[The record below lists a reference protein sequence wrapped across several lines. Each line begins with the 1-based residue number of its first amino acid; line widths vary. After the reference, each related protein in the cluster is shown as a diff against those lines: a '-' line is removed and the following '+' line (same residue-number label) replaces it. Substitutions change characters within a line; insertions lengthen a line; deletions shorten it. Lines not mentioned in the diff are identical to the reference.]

1 MYQTTFTKYIYRN
14 GILINT
20 FNSQV
25 DFNNDDNENLI
36 IGNWAINDANTFEG
50 YLDDLRIYNRVLS
63 GAEVQKL
70 YDSKDSKYI
79 ENGLISGST
88 DEYFVFKYNPERA
101 VSEQTKYTINFP
113 QDTEC
118 DILVVGGAGYV
129 GGGIVDKLEH
139 KHQVTVYDSLIYE
152 NEFRK
157 NVNFIYGDIRDYSK
171 LNKILKNYDA
181 VVWLAALVGD
191 GACSI
196 NPTLTYEINSES
208 VKNLVSNFKGKI
220 IFFSTCS
227 VYGAQ
232 EGVLSEES
240 EVNPLSEYAKS
251 KLVAEDILNN
261 SDAIIFRLGTLF
273 GIGDEFSRIR
283 LDLVVNVLVTKALI
297 DKKMSVFGGEQWRP
311 LLHVKDVANA
321 VDHTIESS
329 LKGVYNLHY
338 KNFRISEIA
347 DLIKDKISNV
357 EIVTTPLPFQDARN
371 YQVSSEKFK
380 LASNFEA
387 EVSLE
392 KGIIEVFDLISSGR
406 IKDINNPRYSN
417 HDFLKTF
424 GVN

>member
-1 MYQTTFTKYIYRN
+1 MN
-14 GILINT
+14 
-20 FNSQV
+20 
-25 DFNNDDNENLI
+25 
-36 IGNWAINDANTFEG
+36 
-50 YLDDLRIYNRVLS
+50 
-63 GAEVQKL
+63 
-70 YDSKDSKYI
+70 
-79 ENGLISGST
+79 
-88 DEYFVFKYNPERA
+88 
-101 VSEQTKYTINFP
+101 
-113 QDTEC
+113 
-118 DILVVGGAGYV
+118 ILVVGGAGYV
-129 GGGIVDKLEH
+129 GGGIVDKLQE
-139 KHQVTVYDSLIYE
+139 KHHVTVYDSLIYE

-171 LNKILKNYDA
+171 LNNLLKNYDA

-232 EGVLSEES
+232 EGVLNEES

-251 KLVAEDILNN
+251 KLVAEDILTN

-338 KNFRISEIA
+338 KNFKISEIA
-347 DLIKDKISNV
+347 DVIKDKIKNV

-371 YQVSSEKFK
+371 YQVSSEKLK

-392 KGIIEVFDLISSGR
+392 KGIDEVFNLISSGR

-417 HDFLKTF
+417 HNYLKTF
-424 GVN
+424 GVS